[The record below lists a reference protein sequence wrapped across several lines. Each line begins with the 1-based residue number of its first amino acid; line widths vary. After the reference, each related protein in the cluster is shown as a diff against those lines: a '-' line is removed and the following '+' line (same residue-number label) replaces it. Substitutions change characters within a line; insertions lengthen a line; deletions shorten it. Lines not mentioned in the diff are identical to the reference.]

1 MFTNFVFFCFSGRDN
16 INIYAC
22 DCSNEALE
30 RANKMIEV
38 SNVGS
43 VAHHSHLFHCDFSTN
58 GFPKWLACDSCQ
70 GNFLQK
76 QHDQFLGLRLC
87 IIHLKK
93 ILAFQVT
100 HLCSYTCEVCNLNSI
115 CVCFPRC

>member
-1 MFTNFVFFCFSGRDN
+1 MFINLIFFCFSGRDN
-16 INIYAC
+16 IIIYAC

-30 RANKMIEV
+30 RANEMIHA

-43 VAHHSHLFHCDFSTN
+43 VTDRFHPFCCDFSIN

-76 QHDQFLGLRLC
+76 QHDQISGC
-87 IIHLKK
+87 
-93 ILAFQVT
+93 
-100 HLCSYTCEVCNLNSI
+100 
-115 CVCFPRC
+115 